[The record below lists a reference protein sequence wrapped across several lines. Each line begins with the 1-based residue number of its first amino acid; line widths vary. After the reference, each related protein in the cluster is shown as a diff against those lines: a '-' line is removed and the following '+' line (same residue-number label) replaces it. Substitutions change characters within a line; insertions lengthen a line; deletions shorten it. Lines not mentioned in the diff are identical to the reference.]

1 MSLSTPFRT
10 YSPSSFHRL
19 NSISITMRSR
29 FFNTNQNH
37 MMLRGERDGGIPS
50 DQSGISMSTSN
61 DSDGPYQSANDTLE
75 MVWEDDRE
83 LDNMGAIK
91 SKNAGI
97 GWPTTSNTAAIN
109 SWTASSPLNTGPAV
123 FGVPTWDSATGNNP
137 FTASALPTLG
147 VPGDP
152 FGQIAAWKPS
162 LNIGQNAKE
171 NQPSQD
177 RMVARATPHSGNAA
191 LSPLTFTAEELD
203 QLASRAGG
211 NAVASST
218 ASTMG
223 TWESSQIPI
232 DAGDQA
238 KGLLEGT
245 VPPTPINGSAPQTS
259 NMSTDNAVKK
269 PPQSVP
275 VPASRKLSS
284 SIHAAA
290 AAAVA
295 IDRKPN
301 KEQGFERRKPAMENK
316 EKEKAKGG
324 KSWGDLSGQEKQ
336 QRKNHGTRKDKGLG
350 RLDVSCPYDA

>member
-1 MSLSTPFRT
+1 MSFSTPFRT
-10 YSPSSFHRL
+10 HSPSSFHRL
-19 NSISITMRSR
+19 NSITISMRSR
-29 FFNTNQNH
+29 FFNADQNH
-37 MMLRGERDGGIPS
+37 MMVHGERDGGIPS
-50 DQSGISMSTSN
+50 NQSGISMSTSN
-61 DSDGPYQSANDTLE
+61 DSDGQYQSANDTLE

-91 SKNAGI
+91 SKNAGN
-97 GWPTTSNTAAIN
+97 GWPTTSNTATIN
-109 SWTASSPLNTGPAV
+109 SWTASSPFNTGPAV
-123 FGVPTWDSATGNNP
+123 FGVPTWDSATGNNA
-137 FTASALPTLG
+137 FTASAPPTLG

-171 NQPSQD
+171 SQPSQD
-177 RMVARATPHSGNAA
+177 PMVARATLHSGSAA
-191 LSPLTFTAEELD
+191 LSPLAFTAEELD

-211 NAVASST
+211 NAVGSST
-218 ASTMG
+218 ASG
-223 TWESSQIPI
+223 TGIWGSSQITI
-232 DAGDQA
+232 DTGDQA

-245 VPPTPINGSAPQTS
+245 FTTTPVNGSAYQAS

-275 VPASRKLSS
+275 VPAGRKLSS

-301 KEQGFERRKPAMENK
+301 KEQEFERRKPAMKNK
-316 EKEKAKGG
+316 EKEKAGG
-324 KSWGDLSGQEKQ
+324 GRSWGDPSGQEKQ

-350 RLDVSCPYDA
+350 RLDVSCPYGA